1 MNGHPVDCVDKKGW
15 SPLLYAHFQ
24 NHQDCVL
31 ALMEAKTEQ
40 VSERHGYCYIMDQC
54 YGVRQGRNINIL
66 QSLPGLFLKTHI

>member
-54 YGVRQGRNINIL
+54 LVSGRAGTSIFCSHCL
-66 QSLPGLFLKTHI
+66 ACF